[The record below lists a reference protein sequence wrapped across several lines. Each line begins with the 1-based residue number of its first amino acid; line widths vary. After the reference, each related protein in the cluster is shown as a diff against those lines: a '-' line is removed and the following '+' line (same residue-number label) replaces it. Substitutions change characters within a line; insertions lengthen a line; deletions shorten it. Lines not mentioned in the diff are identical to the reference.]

1 MELVE
6 FNILCEVYKEGGTDP
21 LKIAVK
27 TGCNLNQVSGT
38 IVRLQEKGWIDSG
51 ITEQGYKELQQYKV
65 DNAIIMAAGF
75 GLRSL
80 PLSRIVP
87 KGLYDTKILVFT

>member
-38 IVRLQEKGWIDSG
+38 IVRLQEKGWIDSYQ
-51 ITEQGYKELQQYKV
+51 ISTY
-65 DNAIIMAAGF
+65 
-75 GLRSL
+75 
-80 PLSRIVP
+80 RI
-87 KGLYDTKILVFT
+87 L

>member
-6 FNILCEVYKEGGTDP
+6 FNILYEIYKENSVNLQD
-21 LKIAVK
+21 IASK
-27 TGCNLNQVSGT
+27 TGCDLCLAT
-38 IVRLQEKGWIDSG
+38 DTLAKLQEKGWILHSG
-51 ITEQGYKELQQYKV
+51 ITRQGLEELRQYKV

-80 PLSRIVP
+80 PRTCPVCTRL
-87 KGLYDTKILVFT
+87 